1 MPDIIPRTLQG
12 SPLLVQWYQWGVI
25 VGFILALA
33 VTAWIFVDAQRSGQD
48 ATLWKSLAAVASVIG
63 IPALLARV
71 HQGFALEMRDSL
83 GLVAIF
89 SIGGAI
95 LAVAAAIG
103 YAVSRSRVAAV
114 CPVCGQPQDPTW
126 TQCPYHSAPPPVVP
140 IPAPVPIANSAAPSY
155 MPSDPLGAGMQPGS
169 SSRETLIAGR
179 EQNSVHAPDSAN
191 RARGT
196 VILNREPESEP
207 LALLIIKAG
216 PYANTTL
223 SLKAGVNTI
232 GRDGRVND
240 HPIDDV
246 AVSERHLSIR
256 YADGRFTAT
265 DLDSSNGTFVNGER
279 IDKQTL
285 QSNDLVRIGTTEMV
299 FVQVGEAPAGS
310 ASGETAH

>member
-12 SPLLVQWYQWGVI
+12 SPFLVQWYQWGVI

-83 GLVAIF
+83 GLVALF
-89 SIGGAI
+89 SIAGAVI
-95 LAVAAAIG
+95 AIAAAIG
-103 YAVSRSRVAAV
+103 YAVSRSRVAAI

-140 IPAPVPIANSAAPSY
+140 IPAPVPIANAGAPGY
-155 MPSDPLGAGMQPGS
+155 VPSDPLGATMSPTS
-169 SSRETLIAGR
+169 SARETMIAGR
-179 EQNSVHAPDSAN
+179 EQQSVHSPDSAN

-196 VILNREPESEP
+196 VILNREPDSKP
-207 LALLIIKAG
+207 LALLIIKSG

-223 SLKAGVNTI
+223 SLNAGVSTI
-232 GRDGRVND
+232 GRDGRVNE
-240 HPIDDV
+240 HPIDDSS
-246 AVSERHLSIR
+246 VSERHLSIR
-256 YADGRFTAT
+256 YADGKFTAT
-265 DLDSSNGTFVNGER
+265 DLDSSNGTFINGQR

-285 QSNDLVRIGTTEMV
+285 QSNDIVRIGTTEMV
-299 FVQVGEAPAGS
+299 FVQVGDAPGSQPAGE
-310 ASGETAH
+310 AAH